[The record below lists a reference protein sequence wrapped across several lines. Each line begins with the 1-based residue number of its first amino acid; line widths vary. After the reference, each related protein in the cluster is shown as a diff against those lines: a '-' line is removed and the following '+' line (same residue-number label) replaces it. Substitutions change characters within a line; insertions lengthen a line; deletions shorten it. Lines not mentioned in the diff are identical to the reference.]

1 MIKRLFIGLVLFSLF
16 AKSYGQNNLPKEEKM
31 LWFDDAKLGI
41 FIHWGVYAVNGVS
54 ESWSFFNNYM
64 SHDNYL
70 KQLDGFTAKEY
81 KPQEWVSLIKESGA
95 QYTVITTK
103 HHDGIALWDS
113 KADKALTVPK
123 HAIAKQDVLT
133 PFIAAV
139 KKAGLK
145 TGLYYSLPDWSHPY
159 YDIVTRSRKRYTLKD
174 EPKRWGQF
182 VDYYQGQLAELSSQY
197 KPDLLWFDGDWEHSA
212 QEWRA
217 EQTLGL
223 LRKYNPNIIVNSRL
237 NHHGD
242 YATPEQ
248 GVPVKRPADR
258 YWELCYTMNDSWGY
272 QHFDTNYKTPNMIV
286 RTLIDCI
293 AMGGNLLLDIG
304 PKADG
309 TIPDEQVKILK
320 ELGRWTSKYKEAI
333 YGTRAG
339 VASAF
344 IAEKNSLSKDGKTV
358 YIYLDEVKNYLQING
373 LQSKPVQVRFISSS
387 DKIDYKYNGYT
398 LSLNMT
404 TQDFDP
410 TASVIAIDF
419 ADHPHF
425 EFDHAEVKPVLNDV
439 LRAKDAPSA
448 IRDIVEFT
456 SAGANLFS
464 GHMSDDGSVLSKDL
478 KFADQKI
485 KNWVLKHAEVLH
497 DARTGISDGHY
508 IGNTALSQDRQTLY
522 LFIEGQPTGPV
533 AIKGLNNT
541 IARIRIVGEGSMI
554 GHKIYNK
561 LYWSAIPGI
570 VYIDV
575 PKDRLDS
582 YCTVVAVL
590 LDKPIELYAEE
601 VKAIESNL

>member
-1 MIKRLFIGLVLFSLF
+1 MIKRLFIGLMLFSLF
-16 AKSYGQNNLPKEEKM
+16 AKSYGQNSLPKDEKM

-41 FIHWGVYAVNGVS
+41 FIHWGVYAVDGVS

-64 SHDNYL
+64 SHDRYL

-81 KPQEWVSLIKESGA
+81 KPQEWANLIKESGA

-113 KADKALTVPK
+113 KTDKALTVPK

-139 KKAGLK
+139 KKTGLK

-159 YDIVTRSRKRYTLKD
+159 YDVVTRSRKRYMLKD

-212 QEWRA
+212 EEWKA
-217 EQTLGL
+217 EQTLSL
-223 LRKYNPNIIVNSRL
+223 LRRYNPNIIVNSRL

-309 TIPDEQVKILK
+309 TIPEEQVTILK

-339 VASAF
+339 VSPAF
-344 IAEKNSLSKDGKTV
+344 IREKNSFSKDGKTV
-358 YIYLDEVKNYLQING
+358 YVYLDEVQNYLQING
-373 LQSKPVQVRFISSS
+373 LQSKPLQVRFVASS
-387 DKIDYKYNGYT
+387 DKIDYKYDGYT

-404 TQDFDP
+404 TTDFDP

-419 ADHPHF
+419 ADRPHF
-425 EFDHAEVKPVLNDV
+425 EFDHAEVKPVLADV
-439 LRAKDAPSA
+439 LRVNNTPSA

-456 SAGANLFS
+456 STGANLFS
-464 GHMSDDGSVLSKDL
+464 GHMNDDGSILSKDL
-478 KFADQKI
+478 KFTDQKT
-485 KNWVLKHAEVLH
+485 KSWVLKHAEVLH
-497 DARTGISDGHY
+497 DAQQGIADGHY
-508 IGNTALSQDRQTLY
+508 VGNTALSRDRQTLY
-522 LFIEGQPTGPV
+522 LFIEGQPTGPI
-533 AIKGLNNT
+533 AIKGLKNT
-541 IARIRIVGEGSMI
+541 IARVRIVGEGSMI

>member
-1 MIKRLFIGLVLFSLF
+1 MIKRLFIGLVLVFLF
-16 AKSYGQNNLPKEEKM
+16 AKSYGQNSLPKDEKM
-31 LWFDDAKLGI
+31 AWFDDAKLGI

-70 KQLDGFTAKEY
+70 KQLQGFTAKEY
-81 KPQEWVSLIKESGA
+81 KPQDWANLIKESGA

-113 KADKALTVPK
+113 KTDKALTVSK
-123 HAIAKQDVLT
+123 HANVKKDVLT
-133 PFIAAV
+133 PFITAA

-159 YDIVTRSRKRYTLKD
+159 YDVVTRSRKRYVLKD
-174 EPKRWGQF
+174 EPKRWAQF
-182 VDYYQGQLAELSSQY
+182 VDYYQGQLAELSTQY
-197 KPDLLWFDGDWEHSA
+197 HPDLLWFDGDWEHSA
-212 QEWRA
+212 EEWKA
-217 EQTLGL
+217 EQTLSL
-223 LRKYNPNIIVNSRL
+223 LRRYNPNIIVNSRL

-286 RTLIDCI
+286 RTFIDCI

-309 TIPDEQVKILK
+309 TIPEEQVKILK

-339 VASAF
+339 VSPAF

-358 YIYLDEVKNYLQING
+358 YIYLDEMKNYLQING
-373 LQSKPVQVRFISSS
+373 LQSKPVHVRFIGSSE
-387 DKIDYKYNGYT
+387 KVDYKYDGYT

-404 TQDFDP
+404 TNDFDP
-410 TASVIAIDF
+410 TASVIAIEFGDR
-419 ADHPHF
+419 PHF
-425 EFDHAEVKPVLNDV
+425 EFDHAEVIPVLADV
-439 LRAKDAPSA
+439 LSAKNSPSA
-448 IRDIVEFT
+448 IRDIVAFT

-464 GHMSDDGSVLSKDL
+464 GHMNDDGSVLSKDL
-478 KFADQKI
+478 KFSDQKT
-485 KNWVLKHAEVLH
+485 KDWVLKHAEVLH
-497 DARTGISDGHY
+497 DAHKGIAEGHY
-508 IGNTALSQDRQTLY
+508 IGNTALSRDRQTLY
-522 LFIEGQPTGPV
+522 LFIEGQPTGPI
-533 AIKGLNNT
+533 AIKGLKNT
-541 IARIRIVGEGSMI
+541 IARVRIVGEGSMI
-554 GHKIYNK
+554 SHKVYNK

-582 YCTVVAVL
+582 YHTVVAVL

>member
-1 MIKRLFIGLVLFSLF
+1 MIKRLFIGLMLFSLF
-16 AKSYGQNNLPKEEKM
+16 AKSYGQNSLPKDEKM

-41 FIHWGVYAVNGVS
+41 FIHWGVYAVDGVS

-64 SHDNYL
+64 SHDRYL

-81 KPQEWVSLIKESGA
+81 KPQEWANLIKESGA

-113 KADKALTVPK
+113 KTDKALTVPK

-139 KKAGLK
+139 KKTGLK

-159 YDIVTRSRKRYTLKD
+159 YDVVTRSRKRYMLKD

-212 QEWRA
+212 EEWKA
-217 EQTLGL
+217 EQTLSL
-223 LRKYNPNIIVNSRL
+223 LRRYNPNIIVNSRL

-309 TIPDEQVKILK
+309 TIPEEQVTILK

-339 VASAF
+339 VSPAF
-344 IAEKNSLSKDGKTV
+344 IREKNSFSKDGKTV
-358 YIYLDEVKNYLQING
+358 YVYLDEVQNYLQING
-373 LQSKPVQVRFISSS
+373 LQSKPLQVRFVASS
-387 DKIDYKYNGYT
+387 DKVDYKYDGYT

-404 TQDFDP
+404 TTDFDP

-419 ADHPHF
+419 ADRPHF
-425 EFDHAEVKPVLNDV
+425 EFDHAEVKPVLADV
-439 LRAKDAPSA
+439 LRVNDTPSA

-456 SAGANLFS
+456 STGANLFS
-464 GHMSDDGSVLSKDL
+464 GHMNDDGSILSKDL
-478 KFADQKI
+478 KFTDQKT
-485 KNWVLKHAEVLH
+485 KTWVLKHAEVLH
-497 DARTGISDGHY
+497 DAQQGIADGHY
-508 IGNTALSQDRQTLY
+508 IGNTALSRDRQTLY
-522 LFIEGQPTGPV
+522 LFIEGQPTGPI
-533 AIKGLNNT
+533 AIKGLKNT
-541 IARIRIVGEGSMI
+541 IARVRIVGEGSMI

-590 LDKPIELYAEE
+590 LDKPVELYAEE

>member
-1 MIKRLFIGLVLFSLF
+1 MIKRLFIGLMLFSLF
-16 AKSYGQNNLPKEEKM
+16 AKSYGQNSLPKDEKM

-41 FIHWGVYAVNGVS
+41 FVHWGVYAVDGVS

-64 SHDNYL
+64 SHDRYL

-81 KPQEWVSLIKESGA
+81 KPQEWANLIKESGA

-113 KADKALTVPK
+113 KTDKALTVPK

-133 PFIAAV
+133 PFITAV
-139 KKAGLK
+139 KKTGLK

-159 YDIVTRSRKRYTLKD
+159 YDVVTRSRKRYMLKD

-212 QEWRA
+212 EEWQA
-217 EQTLGL
+217 EQTLSL
-223 LRKYNPNIIVNSRL
+223 LRRYNPNIIVNSRL

-309 TIPDEQVKILK
+309 TIPEEQVTILK

-339 VASAF
+339 VSPAF
-344 IAEKNSLSKDGKTV
+344 IQEKNSFSKDGKTV
-358 YIYLDEVKNYLQING
+358 YVYLDEVQNYLQING
-373 LQSKPVQVRFISSS
+373 LQSKPLQVRFVASS
-387 DKIDYKYNGYT
+387 DKIDYKYDGYT

-404 TQDFDP
+404 TTDFDP

-419 ADHPHF
+419 ADRPHF
-425 EFDHAEVKPVLNDV
+425 EFDHAEVKPVLADV
-439 LRAKDAPSA
+439 LRVNDTPGA

-456 SAGANLFS
+456 STGANLFS
-464 GHMSDDGSVLSKDL
+464 GQMNDDGSILSKDL
-478 KFADQKI
+478 KFTDQKT
-485 KNWVLKHAEVLH
+485 KTWVLKHAEVLH
-497 DARTGISDGHY
+497 DAQQGIADGHY
-508 IGNTALSQDRQTLY
+508 IGNTALSRDRQTLY
-522 LFIEGQPTGPV
+522 LFIEGQPTGPI
-533 AIKGLNNT
+533 AIKGLKNT
-541 IARIRIVGEGSMI
+541 IARVRIVGEGSMI

-590 LDKPIELYAEE
+590 LDKPVELYAEE

>member
-16 AKSYGQNNLPKEEKM
+16 AKSYGQKDVSKEDKM
-31 LWFDDAKLGI
+31 QWFDDAKLGI
-41 FIHWGVYAVNGVS
+41 FIHWGVYAVDGIS
-54 ESWSFFNNYM
+54 ESWSFFNNYT

-70 KQLDGFTAKEY
+70 KQLQGFTASEY
-81 KPQEWVSLIKESGA
+81 QPEEWVKLIKESGA
-95 QYTVITTK
+95 KYTVITTK

-113 KADKALTVPK
+113 KTDKALTIPK
-123 HAIAKQDVLT
+123 DGAAKKDVLT
-133 PFIAAV
+133 PFVAAV
-139 KKAGLK
+139 KKSGLK

-159 YDIVTRSRKRYTLKD
+159 YDVITRSRKRYNLQD

-182 VDYYQGQLAELSSQY
+182 VDYYQGQLTELSTQY
-197 KPDLLWFDGDWEHSA
+197 KPDLLWFDGDWEHSSE
-212 QEWRA
+212 EWKA
-217 EQTLGL
+217 EQTLAL
-223 LRKYNPNIIVNSRL
+223 LRRHNPNVIVNSRL

-248 GVPVKRPADR
+248 GVPVNRPMDR

-309 TIPDEQVKILK
+309 TIPEEQVSILK

-339 VASAF
+339 VATAF
-344 IAEKNSLSKDGKTV
+344 IQEKNSVSKDGKTV
-358 YIYLDEVKNYLQING
+358 YIYLDEVKNYLQVKG
-373 LQSKPVQVRFISSS
+373 LQTKPVAIRFVGSSE
-387 DKIDYKYNGYT
+387 KIDYKYDGYN
-398 LSLNMT
+398 LSLKM
-404 TQDFDP
+404 DVKGFDP
-410 TASVIAIDF
+410 TASVVAIEF
-419 ADHPHF
+419 NQQPHF
-425 EFDHAEVKPVLNDV
+425 EFDHAEVKPILAEMLDS
-439 LRAKDAPSA
+439 KDTPSA
-448 IRDIVEFT
+448 IREIVEWT
-456 SAGANLFS
+456 SLGANLFL
-464 GHMSDDGSVLSKDL
+464 GRMNDDGSVLSKDL
-478 KFADQKI
+478 KFASSATKA
-485 KNWVLKHAEVLH
+485 WVQKHAEVLH
-497 DARTGISDGHY
+497 DSQAGIAQGHY
-508 IGNTALSQDRQTLY
+508 IGKTALSKDRQTLY
-522 LFIEGQPTGPV
+522 LFVEGQPTGPI
-533 AIKGLNNT
+533 AIKGLKNT

-575 PKDRLDS
+575 PKERLDPHN
-582 YCTVVAVL
+582 TVIAVL
-590 LDKPIELYAEE
+590 LDKPVELYAEE